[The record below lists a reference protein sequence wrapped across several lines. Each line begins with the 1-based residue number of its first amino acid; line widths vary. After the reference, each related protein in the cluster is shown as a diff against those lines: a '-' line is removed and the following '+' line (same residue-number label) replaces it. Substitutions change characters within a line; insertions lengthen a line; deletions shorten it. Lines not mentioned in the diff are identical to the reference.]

1 MSEGVRYCW
10 RCDAPITK
18 EWPGTS
24 VVKVSMSA
32 GGAVIWIHKEC
43 PKPPAFVIRIP
54 R

>member
-18 EWPGTS
+18 EHPSTSAVKASTS
-24 VVKVSMSA
+24 V
-32 GGAVIWIHKEC
+32 GGATVRLHTKC
-43 PKPPAFVIRIP
+43 PRLPTFVRRTP